1 MKNKILILGKG
12 GFIAERLHK
21 ELQCDISGTILHSL
35 SEAETEVKKYNP
47 KVLINCIGYTG
58 AGNVDGCEKE
68 KDLTLFA
75 NTCIPI
81 ILAEVC
87 LRNNIKLVHISSGCI
102 YHYDYKRDKP
112 LAETRVPDFFEL
124 YYSRTKIYSERAL
137 EALCGKYN
145 ILITR
150 IRIPLDDRSHPK
162 NILNKLIAY
171 KKVIDIPNSITYIPD
186 FIRALKHLI
195 KVDARGIYNV
205 VNKGGLR
212 YPQLLEVYKKYDPW
226 FEYKVISLRALNMVR
241 TNLLLSTAK
250 LTKSGFQVRH
260 IRDVLEE
267 CVKGFQESQTAGG
280 KNGSK

>member
-12 GFIAERLHK
+12 GFIAERLRE
-21 ELQCDISGTILHSL
+21 ELQCDISGTILHSF
-35 SEAETEVKKYNP
+35 SEAEAEVKKYNP
-47 KVLINCIGYTG
+47 KALINCIGYTG

-75 NTCIPI
+75 NTYMPV

-87 LRNNIKLVHISSGCI
+87 LRNDIKLVHISSGCI

-112 LAETRVPDFFEL
+112 LTEARIPDFFDL

-145 ILITR
+145 ILIAR
-150 IRIPLDDRSHPK
+150 IRIPLDNRSHPK

-195 KVDARGIYNV
+195 RVDARGIYNV

-212 YPQLLEVYKKYDPW
+212 YPQLLEVYKKYEPG
-226 FEYKVISLRALNMVR
+226 FAYEVIDLQTLNMVR
-241 TNLLLSTAK
+241 TNLLLSTVK
-250 LTKSGFQVRH
+250 LEKSGFKVR
-260 IRDVLEE
+260 RVQDVLDE
-267 CVKGFQESQTAGG
+267 CVKGFRRGG
-280 KNGSK
+280 YGTK